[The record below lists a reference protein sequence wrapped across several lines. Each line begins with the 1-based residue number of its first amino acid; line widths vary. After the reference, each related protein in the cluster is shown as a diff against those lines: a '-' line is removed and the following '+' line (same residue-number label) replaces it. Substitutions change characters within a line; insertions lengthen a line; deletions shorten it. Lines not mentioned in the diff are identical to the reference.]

1 MQVLEQRYYWLSPC
15 SMAQAVQQLASA
27 LHEDETINPRQV
39 WELLLWWCI
48 REEYCITLSTH
59 VNTSS
64 AFHCAS
70 LCMCV
75 VTAAIW
81 DETKTW
87 CKAGFFHANS
97 VAFDLTWIGCVSQLA
112 CHALPVMV
120 RLRLYG
126 SWAFVGKK
134 HCWLSEASF
143 LTSTPVLLPPRS
155 LMLWLIPMHLVSM
168 HLSNQITYQFTD
180 KSCSKK
186 ILLEHHCW
194 PFFKCRMF
202 WVQTDDRT

>member
-1 MQVLEQRYYWLSPC
+1 MLVTVLPFMHSVEYGGDVHFSHDFAPLIAIGMQVLEQRYYWLSPC

-48 REEYCITLSTH
+48 GVEYCITLSTH

-87 CKAGFFHANS
+87 CKAGFFRRIRRRFFMQIRLLLIWLGLDVFPNLLVMLCRSWFA
-97 VAFDLTWIGCVSQLA
+97 WGC
-112 CHALPVMV
+112 ME
-120 RLRLYG
+120 
-126 SWAFVGKK
+126 VGP
-134 HCWLSEASF
+134 L
-143 LTSTPVLLPPRS
+143 
-155 LMLWLIPMHLVSM
+155 
-168 HLSNQITYQFTD
+168 
-180 KSCSKK
+180 
-186 ILLEHHCW
+186 
-194 PFFKCRMF
+194 
-202 WVQTDDRT
+202 